1 MPQKA
6 RIRLSSSNLEKLTN
20 VCNEIKE
27 IAKKNGIRV
36 SGPIPLPVKRLIVTT
51 RKAPSGQGSHTFDH
65 WEMRVHKRLI
75 DIDADDRTLR
85 QIMRIPIPDEVYIEI
100 ELI

>member
-1 MPQKA
+1 
-6 RIRLSSSNLEKLTN
+6 
-20 VCNEIKE
+20 
-27 IAKKNGIRV
+27 NGIKV

-85 QIMRIPIPDEVYIEI
+85 QIMRVPIPDEVYIEI